1 MKRKTLTLLFLFSA
15 ALTFGQTKVLSTE
28 ILSPQETRKIIT
40 DQVHKHFGINY
51 PTRRVYRYTDKSG
64 QFFIVLTESNDLKA
78 GRKDTLHHHIKAY
91 NFQMDKSELL
101 KNWEIYDTITKQPGS
116 NEMENSIWFWT
127 KYTDFKD
134 IDNDG
139 LIDPVVIYGTS
150 GMNHTDDGRIKIL
163 IYYKGKKFA
172 IRHQNGT
179 LDFERNTR
187 VDKAFYTLPVKIQE
201 HVKLIMKKMMDDGN
215 AIFPY
220 GWQKAMKAHKVFFDE
235 N

>member
-1 MKRKTLTLLFLFSA
+1 MNRKTLTLLFLFSTA
-15 ALTFGQTKVLSTE
+15 VTFGQTKVLSSE
-28 ILSPQETRKIIT
+28 ILSQQETRKVFT
-40 DQVHKHFGINY
+40 DQVNKQLGINY
-51 PTRRVYRYTDKSG
+51 PIRRVYRCTDRSG
-64 QFFIVLTESNDLKA
+64 QFFIVLTESNDLKT
-78 GRKDTLHHHIKAY
+78 GRKDTLHHHIKAH
-91 NFQMDKSELL
+91 NFYMEKSGLL
-101 KNWEIYDTITKQPGS
+101 KNWEIVDAITKQPGS

-139 LIDPVVIYGTS
+139 LIDPVIIYGTS

>member
-1 MKRKTLTLLFLFSA
+1 MNRKTLTLLFVCLT
-15 ALTFGQTKVLSTE
+15 ALAFGQTKVLSSE
-28 ILSPQETRKIIT
+28 ILSQQDTRKVFT
-40 DQVHKHFGINY
+40 DQVNKQLAINY
-51 PTRRVYRYTDKSG
+51 PIRRVYSCTDRSG
-64 QFFIVLTESNDLKA
+64 KFFIVLTESNDLKA
-78 GRKDTLHHHIKAY
+78 GRKDTLHHHIKAH
-91 NFQMDKSELL
+91 NFQMDKSGLL

-127 KYTDFKD
+127 KYTDVKD

-139 LIDPVVIYGTS
+139 LIDPVIIYGTS

-163 IYYKGKKFA
+163 IYHKGKKYA

-179 LDFERNTR
+179 LDFERNTK

-201 HVKLIMKKMMDDGN
+201 QVKLIMKKMMDDGH

-220 GWQKAMKAHKVFFDE
+220 GWQKAMKAKKVFFDE

>member
-1 MKRKTLTLLFLFSA
+1 MNRKTLTLLFFFSTA
-15 ALTFGQTKVLSTE
+15 VSFGQNRVLSSE
-28 ILSPQETRKIIT
+28 ILSHQETRKVFT
-40 DQVHKHFGINY
+40 DLVNKQFDINY
-51 PTRRVYRYTDKSG
+51 PIRRVYRYLDRSG
-64 QFFIVLTESNDLKA
+64 QFFIVLTESNDLKN
-78 GRKDTLHHHIKAY
+78 GRKDTLHHHIKAH
-91 NFQMDKSELL
+91 NFHMEKNGLL
-101 KNWEIYDTITKQPGS
+101 KKWEIVDAITKQPGTD
-116 NEMENSIWFWT
+116 EMENSIWFWT

-139 LIDPVVIYGTS
+139 LIDPVIIYGTS
-150 GMNHTDDGRIKIL
+150 GMNHIDDGRIKIL

-172 IRHQNGT
+172 VRHQNGT

-201 HVKLIMKKMMDDGN
+201 HVKLIMKKMIDEGN

-220 GWQKAMKAHKVFFDE
+220 GWQKAMKAHKIFFDE

>member
-1 MKRKTLTLLFLFSA
+1 MNRKTLTLLFLFSTA
-15 ALTFGQTKVLSTE
+15 VAFGQTKVLSSE
-28 ILSPQETRKIIT
+28 ILSQQETRKVFT
-40 DQVHKHFGINY
+40 DQVNKQLGINY
-51 PTRRVYRYTDKSG
+51 PIRRVYRCTDRSG
-64 QFFIVLTESNDLKA
+64 QFFIVLTESNDLKT
-78 GRKDTLHHHIKAY
+78 GRKDTLHHHIKAH
-91 NFQMDKSELL
+91 NFYMEKSGLL
-101 KNWEIYDTITKQPGS
+101 KNWEIVDAITKQPGS

-139 LIDPVVIYGTS
+139 LIDPVIIYGTS